1 MWRSAGPP
9 TYARQT
15 EFDVEFIGRGRGRI
29 DVQLNWWNGTTEK
42 DQHPTKL
49 DLGFDPSAD
58 FHRYVRRGK
67 HTHPFSSKE
76 CQKYALGGRTRANNG
91 APRGIH
97 A

>member
-1 MWRSAGPP
+1 MNKGGGEK
-9 TYARQT
+9 ARA
-15 EFDVEFIGRGRGRI
+15 EKAAREGGGRGGRGRGRI

-58 FHRYVRRGK
+58 FHRYVRRET

-76 CQKYALGGRTRANNG
+76 CHKYALLGGRTRANN
-91 APRGIH
+91 
-97 A
+97 